1 MVLVKDLT
9 DSINHFGSAHG
20 DLPRAPVTREQQF
33 ASAFAS
39 PPGATRH
46 ILRLAPLG
54 SSALLC

>member
-9 DSINHFGSAHG
+9 DSIKYFGSADG

-39 PPGATRH
+39 PPH
-46 ILRLAPLG
+46 
-54 SSALLC
+54 SSR